1 MTPCHSNL
9 LVATPPRPADRP
21 GAIPLLAPGRPFI
34 HRCRM
39 PGALIKTVAHVP
51 GFFLKLSLD
60 REPVAIRTCARLRWR
75 AHSGITKRTT
85 PPAIQSAAASQA
97 PGSGGGRTVERT
109 PNPALRFGPAFSRGQ
124 RLISQILAGIK
135 STAGKCFSF
144 LPRVKFLQ
152 EPSRGIA
159 HRFQFSPVLS
169 SALCHGQTMQQKD
182 GKDHGKSIHKYG

>member
-1 MTPCHSNL
+1 MITAS
-9 LVATPPRPADRP
+9 
-21 GAIPLLAPGRPFI
+21 
-34 HRCRM
+34 
-39 PGALIKTVAHVP
+39 IKTARTFQALCP
-51 GFFLKLSLD
+51 SLSLD

-97 PGSGGGRTVERT
+97 PGSGWGRTVERT

-152 EPSRGIA
+152 EPPRGIA
-159 HRFQFSPVLS
+159 YRLS
-169 SALCHGQTMQQKD
+169 LTPILCSLTNHANTRAWSSQ
-182 GKDHGKSIHKYG
+182 YGAQRNTASGA

>member
-1 MTPCHSNL
+1 MNTASIIY
-9 LVATPPRPADRP
+9 R
-21 GAIPLLAPGRPFI
+21 
-34 HRCRM
+34 
-39 PGALIKTVAHVP
+39 AHVP

-75 AHSGITKRTT
+75 AHSGTTKRTT
-85 PPAIQSAAASQA
+85 PPAVQSAAASQA
-97 PGSGGGRTVERT
+97 PGSGWGRTVERT

-152 EPSRGIA
+152 EPPRGIA
-159 HRFQFSPVLS
+159 YRLS
-169 SALCHGQTMQQKD
+169 LTPILCSLTNHANTRAWSSQHGAQRNTAS
-182 GKDHGKSIHKYG
+182 GA